1 MAPTL
6 WLGENAVMAH
16 QGFQLCLAYVNG
28 VAIPN
33 GDHDELMA
41 KHTSCLKEDDFFT
54 TWLWVSSY
62 HSTSGLVY
70 LGACCQ
76 VQWCSASGTYI
87 AWKYKAIIC

>member
-1 MAPTL
+1 LGRYLSHGAAWHPAFTQEAMPGPTLMAPTL

-16 QGFQLCLAYVNG
+16 QGFQLCLAYMNG

-54 TWLWVSSY
+54 T
-62 HSTSGLVY
+62 
-70 LGACCQ
+70 
-76 VQWCSASGTYI
+76 
-87 AWKYKAIIC
+87 